1 MNVGRLV
8 MVVGVGICGVDW
20 DGYRMGNCFV
30 WELGGYELN
39 CVGIVRCF
47 VEKLEFIWIYVYV

>member
-1 MNVGRLV
+1 